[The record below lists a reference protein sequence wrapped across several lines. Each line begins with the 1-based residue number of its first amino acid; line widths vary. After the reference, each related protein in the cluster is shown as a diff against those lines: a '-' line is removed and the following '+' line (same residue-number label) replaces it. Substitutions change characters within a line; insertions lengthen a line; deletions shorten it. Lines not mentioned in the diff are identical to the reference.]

1 MTVVLDSSFLSDVRR
16 GDARAVGL
24 LDRLVRDQ
32 EGALVPSVVVAE
44 YLAGSREPDADL
56 ATLNRAAILDDFRVS
71 DARAAADIA
80 RRLFLRGRF
89 PGWIDT
95 SVAGFAKARGDL
107 RIVTRNVRHFPE
119 SPTLSY

>member
-16 GDARAVGL
+16 GHPGAVGL
-24 LDRLVRDQ
+24 LERLARDR

-44 YLAGSREPDADL
+44 YLAGSREPESDL
-56 ATLNRAAILDDFRVS
+56 ATLDRAAILDEFRVS
-71 DARAAADIA
+71 DARAAAEIA

-95 SVAGFAKARGDL
+95 FVAGFAKARGDL

-119 SPTLSY
+119 STTLNY